1 MTEIVQGATQTLQ
14 LTIPS
19 DIDLSEA
26 HIYFSIEQYE
36 KTVFEKTGTDVS
48 YIGNTIYVSLWQ
60 VDTLKLSEGDAK
72 VMLNITMNDGATR
85 IPTYEASVKV
95 LHNHI
100 KRVLT

>member
-14 LTIPS
+14 LTIPP

-26 HIYFSIEQYE
+26 NIYFSIEQYE
-36 KTVFEKTGTDVS
+36 KTVLEKTGTDVS

-60 VDTLKLSEGDAK
+60 IDTLQFEEGDAK

-85 IPTYEASVKV
+85 IPTYEAPVKV

>member
-26 HIYFSIEQYE
+26 NIYFSIEQYE

-60 VDTLKLSEGDAK
+60 IDTLQLEEGDAK
-72 VMLNITMNDGATR
+72 VMLNITMNNGATR
-85 IPTYEASVKV
+85 IPTYEAPVKV
-95 LHNHI
+95 LRNHI